1 MARVWGLKTGLHG
14 SFEVKNAKS
23 IQTQC
28 IKCID
33 TFHLNVSLLLKEFCF
48 SNKDYNP

>member
-1 MARVWGLKTGLHG
+1 MGVEGGKGLGAEDRTSG
-14 SFEVKNAKS
+14 SFGVKKAKS

-33 TFHLNVSLLLKEFCF
+33 TFHLYMSLLLKE
-48 SNKDYNP
+48 S